1 MIPRNVNGGWTGQP
15 PLTKEEA
22 MGKSHRGLLVKII
35 VTVILKIKVKIV
47 RS

>member
-1 MIPRNVNGGWTGQP
+1 VVPRNVNGGWNGQP

-22 MGKSHRGLLVKII
+22 MGRNHRGLLAKII
-35 VTVILKIKVKIV
+35 VTVILKIKVKID